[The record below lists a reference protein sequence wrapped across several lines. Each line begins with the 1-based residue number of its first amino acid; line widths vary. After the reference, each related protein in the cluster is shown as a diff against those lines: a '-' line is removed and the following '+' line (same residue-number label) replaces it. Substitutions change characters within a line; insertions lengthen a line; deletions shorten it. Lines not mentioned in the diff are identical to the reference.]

1 MRVDFPYLRCKRMH
15 YAGEIAQYKARL
27 FAPSVKKVWNDLSNR
42 ELILALPC
50 ILTNDADIWFDSIQY
65 CINSFE
71 DFKRKF
77 KNRFIHDIDNEDL
90 MNELWRRTQGKGK
103 NISRFLSNILYIVTY
118 FKKSPSEKPL
128 LRIIVFREEIQSFIV
143 SE

>member
-1 MRVDFPYLRCKRMH
+1 MKLENCVD
-15 YAGEIAQYKARL
+15 ANNI
-27 FAPSVKKVWNDLSNR
+27 SNK
-42 ELILALPC
+42 EPTLALLC
-50 ILTNDADIWFDSIQY
+50 ILTNDADIWFDSVQY

-90 MNELWRRTQGKGK
+90 MNELRRRTQGKGK
-103 NISRFLSNILYIVTY
+103 NISRFLSNILYIITY

-128 LRIIVFREEIQSFIV
+128 LRIILQLFVFREEIQSFIV

>member
-1 MRVDFPYLRCKRMH
+1 MKLENCVD
-15 YAGEIAQYKARL
+15 ANNI
-27 FAPSVKKVWNDLSNR
+27 SNK
-42 ELILALPC
+42 EPTLALLC
-50 ILTNDADIWFDSIQY
+50 ILTNDADIWFDSVQY

-90 MNELWRRTQGKGK
+90 MNELRRRTQGKGK

-128 LRIIVFREEIQSFIV
+128 LRIILQLFVFREEIQSFIV